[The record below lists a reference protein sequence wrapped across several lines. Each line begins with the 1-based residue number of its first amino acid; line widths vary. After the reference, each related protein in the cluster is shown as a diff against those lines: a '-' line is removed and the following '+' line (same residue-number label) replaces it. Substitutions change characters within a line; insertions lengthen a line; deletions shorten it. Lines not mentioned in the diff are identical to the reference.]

1 MNIIG
6 NKISESRKLKG
17 LTQEELAD
25 LSKVNLRT
33 IQRIENNENEPRG
46 NTLNLICNALDLDLK
61 DLLKERKITKTK
73 NYGDLI
79 INSIFLLIFNIVLMC
94 IFGYLILDNN
104 ANLNSWFG
112 GLLLSVFIPLFIV
125 LKTQKMNKIER
136 MLKFGSGFIFYI
148 LFIIFKNGFPYGHAT
163 PLFICLIIAL
173 GVLFYGKVLLNEKE

>member
-46 NTLNLICNALDLDLK
+46 NTLNLICNVLDLDLK

-73 NYGDLI
+73 NYG
-79 INSIFLLIFNIVLMC
+79 N
-94 IFGYLILDNN
+94 
-104 ANLNSWFG
+104 
-112 GLLLSVFIPLFIV
+112 
-125 LKTQKMNKIER
+125 
-136 MLKFGSGFIFYI
+136 
-148 LFIIFKNGFPYGHAT
+148 
-163 PLFICLIIAL
+163 
-173 GVLFYGKVLLNEKE
+173 